1 MYLTAQ
7 RMLIMYATI
16 KHDSSK
22 FFILSANTVNLAHW
36 YCYVLNREK

>member
-7 RMLIMYATI
+7 RMLITYATI

-22 FFILSANTVNLAHW
+22 FFILSANTQPGSF
-36 YCYVLNREK
+36 VLLYTE